1 MGLLLAKPGGKLT
14 TVAPTTAAAGDTSVE
29 EEEEIDPFGTIWL
42 SLVKV
47 NKTRKILFH
56 LTVIQ
61 RIWKNFFCESSNT
74 CAIRFEL
81 ANMCEM

>member
-1 MGLLLAKPGGKLT
+1 MFLLFLSWYLIDKQLLNWVLLIVKPGSKLT

-47 NKTRKILFH
+47 
-56 LTVIQ
+56 
-61 RIWKNFFCESSNT
+61 W
-74 CAIRFEL
+74 
-81 ANMCEM
+81 